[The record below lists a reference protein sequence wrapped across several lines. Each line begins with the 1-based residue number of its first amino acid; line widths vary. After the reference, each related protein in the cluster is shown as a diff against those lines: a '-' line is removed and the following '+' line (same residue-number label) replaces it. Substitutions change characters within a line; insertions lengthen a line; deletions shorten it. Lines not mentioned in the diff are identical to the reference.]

1 MQVTVHTSGQ
11 SPMKVIVIVAR
22 LIFRWSVFK
31 GYENVQTHPRLHL
44 RLAEGVEEGLGSDL
58 LTV

>member
-1 MQVTVHTSGQ
+1 MHTSGQ
-11 SPMKVIVIVAR
+11 SPMKVIVIVAH